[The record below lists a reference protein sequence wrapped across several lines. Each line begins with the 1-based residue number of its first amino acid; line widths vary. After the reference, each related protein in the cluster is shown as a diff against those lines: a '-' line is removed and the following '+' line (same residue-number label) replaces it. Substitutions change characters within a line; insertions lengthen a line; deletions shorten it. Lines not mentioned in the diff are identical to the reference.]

1 MGVVSSGRAGA
12 GRRARGLPSGTWS
25 CPLWRE
31 LGVSPSHCPPRTSAP
46 QKAKL
51 RLNARSGPG
60 PRPASYRVSRPGIGF
75 PSFAP
80 SRGGHSSG
88 APPLSS
94 RGLCPSW
101 NGLATVKPDREL
113 GTLCEVA
120 GRKTAATLII
130 PTPVSRCG
138 PHLIN

>member
-25 CPLWRE
+25 CPLRRE
-31 LGVSPSHCPPRTSAP
+31 LEVSPSHCPPRTSAP

-60 PRPASYRVSRPGIGF
+60 PRPASYRVSRELAF
-75 PSFAP
+75 PALPQAEAVTVRARCHRVAEAFGP
-80 SRGGHSSG
+80 VGTGWR
-88 APPLSS
+88 LSNLTVNL
-94 RGLCPSW
+94 GLC
-101 NGLATVKPDREL
+101 R
-113 GTLCEVA
+113 VA
-120 GRKTAATLII
+120 GWKTAATLII